1 MQPGDG
7 LSVLHSEHEPRISLG
22 DRLIQAGV
30 VAPVA
35 IEYVLQKQKIEN
47 QPLGSLLVD
56 LGFASAKEVAR
67 QLAAQRGIPF
77 VELHEAPE
85 PDAQVAG
92 VFNRA
97 LCVSHGFLPLR
108 EVGSEVEVLLG
119 DARPDMVAE
128 QVKRKLGRG
137 CRFLQGEFDRVAQA
151 IHQYYYFADNP
162 PAKLIET
169 EVRKLQADVDRAY
182 SPHRLLDHI
191 LHMAVKERAT
201 DIHLAPTA
209 HSRSVLLRVDGV
221 LRPMFALS
229 PALDRLIVYVKLQA
243 DMEASEQRL
252 PQDGSFTAKVLEQ
265 QYTVRVSTLISEFG
279 ERMVLRLLPERAS
292 LDKLEDLGFW
302 PEDVEAMRRVFSRP
316 HGLILMTG
324 PTGSGKST
332 TLHAALR
339 MQPLIERNV
348 LTVEDPVEYRV
359 PVACQTE
366 VNRRAGYEF
375 ANAMRHFLRHDPDII
390 LVGEIRDAETAR
402 AAVDA
407 SSTGHLVLSTL
418 HVGGIFGVVPRLKLL
433 GIDTETL
440 AENLVAVLNQR
451 LVRKNCPHCATQ
463 TPPTSQEKDWLQLQG
478 VAESDMP
485 LLLSRGQGCSH
496 CRHTGYLGRL
506 PVYELLEVSRS
517 MADAIASDASRAT
530 LREHAMS
537 AGLVP
542 ILLQARRRVLAGQT
556 TVEEIERAVGVHG

>member
-1 MQPGDG
+1 MLLRDEEW
-7 LSVLHSEHEPRISLG
+7 SHSGTPATLG

-35 IEYVLQKQKIEN
+35 IEYVLQKQKIER
-47 QPLGSLLVD
+47 QPLGNLLVD

-67 QLAAQRGIPF
+67 QLAAQRSIPF
-77 VELHEAPE
+77 VDLSEMPE
-85 PDAQVAG
+85 PETSVAG
-92 VFNRA
+92 AFNRA
-97 LCVSHGFLPLR
+97 MCLSQGFLPLR
-108 EVGSEVEVLLG
+108 EQDGRVDVLLG
-119 DARPDMVAE
+119 DAQPELVAE
-128 QVKRKLGRG
+128 QVRRKLGRE
-137 CRFLQGEFDRVAQA
+137 CRFFQGEFDRVAQA
-151 IHQYYYFADNP
+151 IQQHYYFADNP
-162 PAKLIET
+162 PVKLIEA
-169 EVRKLQADVDRAY
+169 EVRKLESDVDRAY
-182 SPHRLLDHI
+182 SPARLLDHI
-191 LHMAVKERAT
+191 LHLAVRERAT
-201 DIHLAPTA
+201 DVHLAPTA
-209 HSRSVLLRVDGV
+209 RSRSVLLRVDGV
-221 LRPMFALS
+221 LRPVFALS

-302 PEDVEAMRRVFSRP
+302 PEDVAAMRKVFARP

-390 LVGEIRDAETAR
+390 LVGEVRDAETAR

-407 SSTGHLVLSTL
+407 ASTGHLVLSTL

-433 GIDTETL
+433 GVDTETL
-440 AENLVAVLNQR
+440 AENLVAVVNQR
-451 LVRKNCPHCATQ
+451 LVRRICPHCAVSQ
-463 TPPTSQEKDWLQLQG
+463 PVSEEELLWLNEIVPQEESHPTHLMHG
-478 VAESDMP
+478 A
-485 LLLSRGQGCSH
+485 GCNR
-496 CRHTGYLGRL
+496 CRQTGYLGRM
-506 PVYELLEVSRS
+506 PVYELLVLGRDL
-517 MADAIASDASRAT
+517 ADAIAADADRAT
-530 LREHAMS
+530 LRAKAVS
-537 AGLVP
+537 GGLQP
-542 ILLQARRRVLAGQT
+542 ILLQARRRVLMGQT
-556 TVEEIERAVGVHG
+556 TVEEILRTVGV